1 MPVEHSSP
9 DPSAR
14 RDAGAGAPF
23 PSGSPPPVG
32 LPQLGR
38 GRHAV
43 PEEGACLM
51 EYTSVLAG
59 LRFTDRPRCTAPTLA
74 GLARLVNDASSDA
87 ARPELARLAPELSVR
102 RHLSAEQSARVV
114 AGVLT
119 SVADSV
125 EFLGE
130 GRPGDQ
136 RRVDRL
142 RRQAGRELARAT
154 AAGSVEWAPWVRAVE
169 ALHRN
174 GAARL
179 RIERAVRALS
189 VLDVP
194 ARDRVLAAV
203 LADALQR
210 SRPVEASAEQT
221 AGAPVVR
228 ETVPDAV

>member
-1 MPVEHSSP
+1 MPVEHTSP

-14 RDAGAGAPF
+14 RDAGAGAQP

-74 GLARLVNDASSDA
+74 GLARLVNDASSDD

-119 SVADSV
+119 SVADTV
-125 EFLGE
+125 EVHGE
-130 GRPGDQ
+130 GRTADQ
-136 RRVDRL
+136 RRVVRL
-142 RRQAGRELARAT
+142 RRQAARELARAT
-154 AAGSVEWAPWVRAVE
+154 AAASVEWAPWVRAAESV
-169 ALHRN
+169 HRN

-194 ARDRVLAAV
+194 TRDHVLAAV
-203 LADALQR
+203 LTDALQR
-210 SRPVEASAEQT
+210 SRPAEQPT
-221 AGAPVVR
+221 ATPVAR
-228 ETVPDAV
+228 ETVADAV